1 MLPRL
6 FIFAGR
12 FGSGKSECAANFA
25 VHLARGRYPMAT
37 GWTQIPHGFN
47 SHPTLV
53 DLDIVTPYFRTRE
66 LGEALRPMGVVVV
79 SPAEVGRYLDLPAIS
94 PEILGAIEQREI
106 LVVLDVGGDPQG
118 ARALGQY
125 SPYIQQQQHVVYF
138 VVNPYRPFTDTTEG
152 IRAAIR
158 DVERTSRVSVA
169 ALVSNPNM
177 MDETQAGL
185 VLSGHRQVVSAARD
199 LGLPVAMLGVEHGLA
214 GAVRREV
221 RDVPILEIRRF
232 FGMRWTA

>member
-6 FIFAGR
+6 FVFAGR
-12 FGSGKSECAANFA
+12 FGSGKTECAVNFA
-25 VHLARGRYPMAT
+25 IQLARGRYPTTT
-37 GWTQIPHGFN
+37 GWTLTPPSFN

-66 LGEALRPMGVVVV
+66 LGETLRPMGVVVV

-94 PEILGAIEQREI
+94 PEILGAIEQRDV

-125 SPYIQQQQHVVYF
+125 SPYIQRQDHIVYF
-138 VVNPYRPFTDTTEG
+138 VVNPYRPFTDTAEG
-152 IRAAIR
+152 IRSAIR
-158 DVERTSRVSVA
+158 EVERTSRLTVS

-177 MDETQAGL
+177 MDETQAEL
-185 VLSGHRQVVSAARD
+185 VLAGHRQVVEAANEV
-199 LGLPVAMLGVEHGLA
+199 GLPVAMLGVVEGLA
-214 GAVRREV
+214 DAVRREV
-221 RDVPILEIRRF
+221 HDVPILEIRRF
-232 FGMRWTA
+232 FDLQWTR

>member
-12 FGSGKSECAANFA
+12 FGSGKTECAVNFA
-25 VHLARGRYPMAT
+25 VQLARGRYPTAT
-37 GWTQIPHGFN
+37 GWTQTPPSFN
-47 SHPTLV
+47 SHPALV

-66 LGEALRPMGVVVV
+66 LGETLRPMGVTVV
-79 SPAEVGRYLDLPAIS
+79 SPADVGRYLDLPAIS
-94 PEILGAIEQREI
+94 PDILGAIERPGV

-125 SPYIQQQQHVVYF
+125 SPHILRQDHVVYF
-138 VVNPYRPFTDTTEG
+138 VVNPYRPFTDTIEG
-152 IRAAIR
+152 VRVAIR
-158 DVERTSRVSVA
+158 EVEHTSRLSVS

-177 MDETQAGL
+177 MDETQVEL
-185 VLSGHRQVVSAARD
+185 VLAGHQQVVDAARA
-199 LGLPVAMLGVEHGLA
+199 LGLPVAMLGVEESLA
-214 GAVRREV
+214 GAVRQEV

-232 FGMRWTA
+232 FDMQWTR

>member
-12 FGSGKSECAANFA
+12 FGSGKTECAVNFA
-25 VHLARGRYPMAT
+25 VQLAQGRYPTAT
-37 GWTQIPHGFN
+37 GWTQTPPSFN
-47 SHPTLV
+47 SHPRLV

-66 LGEALRPMGVVVV
+66 LGETLRPMGIVVV

-94 PEILGAIEQREI
+94 PEILGAIEQREA

-125 SPYIQQQQHVVYF
+125 SPYIQEQDHIIYF
-138 VVNPYRPFTDTTEG
+138 VVNPYRPFTGTAEG
-152 IRAAIR
+152 IQAAIR
-158 DVERTSRVSVA
+158 EVERTSRLRVS

-177 MDETQAGL
+177 MDETQVEL
-185 VLSGHRQVVSAARD
+185 VLAGHRRVVDVAREV
-199 LGLPVAMLGVEHGLA
+199 GMPVAMLGVEERLA
-214 GAVRREV
+214 HEVRREV
-221 RDVPILEIRRF
+221 HDVPILEIRRF
-232 FGMRWTA
+232 FNLQWTR

>member
-25 VHLARGRYPMAT
+25 VQLARGRYPMAK
-37 GWTQIPHGFN
+37 GWTQIPDGFN

-66 LGEALRPMGVVVV
+66 LGEALRPMGVVVM

-94 PEILGAIEQREI
+94 PEILGAIEQPKI

-152 IRAAIR
+152 VRAAIR
-158 DVERTSRVSVA
+158 DVERTSRVSVS

-177 MDETQAGL
+177 MEETQADL

-214 GAVRREV
+214 DAVRREV

-232 FGMRWTA
+232 FDMRWTA